1 MFGLSTWELLIIVA
15 VALIFVGPDQLP
27 KVARTIGKGMR
38 QVRGA
43 MGKVDDEMRKA
54 VREVSAELDDEGHP
68 LREAPYRS
76 PMAPPDP
83 HTSLEPLQPMAEP
96 HAPPPQSAEGEG
108 MSASAQATA
117 DDVHAVQDP
126 VNPKPAAPP
135 VEVQTSRRGANR
147 TMAER
152 DWSEV
157 GKQPVPGRVAQVSP
171 TASPTPSPAVEPAP
185 TAAPADTPPSASA
198 TAAAPAP
205 ASEKPSA

>member
-1 MFGLSTWELLIIVA
+1 MFGLSTWEVLIIVA

-76 PMAPPDP
+76 PMAP
-83 HTSLEPLQPMAEP
+83 LEPLPTTAEP
-96 HAPPPQSAEGEG
+96 HAPPPPASEPGSPERG
-108 MSASAQATA
+108 SESASVQ
-117 DDVHAVQDP
+117 AVQDP
-126 VNPKPAAPP
+126 VNQPPDKARGAAESSP
-135 VEVQTSRRGANR
+135 VEVQSSRRGANR

-157 GKQPVPGRVAQVSP
+157 GKQPIPGRVAQGSAP
-171 TASPTPSPAVEPAP
+171 LAPTPEPAI
-185 TAAPADTPPSASA
+185 APASASA
-198 TAAAPAP
+198 PSAETTP
-205 ASEKPSA
+205 SLEKPTA

>member
-1 MFGLSTWELLIIVA
+1 MFGLSTWELLIIIA

-76 PMAPPDP
+76 PMAPL
-83 HTSLEPLQPMAEP
+83 TPMPEP
-96 HAPPPQSAEGEG
+96 HAAPPPETGPEGGPEHAAAAPPG
-108 MSASAQATA
+108 RSTASATA
-117 DDVHAVQDP
+117 PGSVQPVQDP
-126 VNPKPAAPP
+126 VNQPP
-135 VEVQTSRRGANR
+135 VEVQSSRRGANR

-157 GKQPVPGRVAQVSP
+157 GKQPIPGRVAQSTSP
-171 TASPTPSPAVEPAP
+171 AAPSPVTAP
-185 TAAPADTPPSASA
+185 VASA
-198 TAAAPAP
+198 DPPAAE
-205 ASEKPSA
+205 ASSGTSPSPEKPPA

>member
-76 PMAPPDP
+76 PMAP
-83 HTSLEPLQPMAEP
+83 LEPMSEP
-96 HAPPPQSAEGEG
+96 HAAPPPARAEGEG
-108 MSASAQATA
+108 ANAPAQADA
-117 DDVHAVQDP
+117 HDVHAVQDP

-135 VEVQTSRRGANR
+135 VEVQSSRRGANR

-157 GKQPVPGRVAQVSP
+157 GKQPIPGRVAQAAPVP
-171 TASPTPSPAVEPAP
+171 ASTPTP
-185 TAAPADTPPSASA
+185 
-198 TAAAPAP
+198 APAP
-205 ASEKPSA
+205 APELAPPPAEKPHA

>member
-76 PMAPPDP
+76 PLAP
-83 HTSLEPLQPMAEP
+83 LEPMPDP
-96 HAPPPQSAEGEG
+96 HAPPPDAPGERVAGEPEGTPG
-108 MSASAQATA
+108 PA
-117 DDVHAVQDP
+117 DVQPVRDP

-135 VEVQTSRRGANR
+135 VEVQSSRRGANR

-157 GKQPVPGRVAQVSP
+157 GKQPIPGRIAQA
-171 TASPTPSPAVEPAP
+171 TATPAP
-185 TAAPADTPPSASA
+185 TPTPGVTP
-198 TAAAPAP
+198 TPTP
-205 ASEKPSA
+205 GVPPTPGVTPTQVEKPSA

>member
-96 HAPPPQSAEGEG
+96 HAAPPQSAEGEG

-135 VEVQTSRRGANR
+135 VEVQISRRGANR

-171 TASPTPSPAVEPAP
+171 TPSPAVEPAP
-185 TAAPADTPPSASA
+185 TAAPADTPPPASA

>member
-76 PMAPPDP
+76 PMAPPESP
-83 HTSLEPLQPMAEP
+83 GPLEPMSEP
-96 HAPPPQSAEGEG
+96 HAAPPATSAEGQ
-108 MSASAQATA
+108 SASAPTRAEA
-117 DDVHAVQDP
+117 ENVHAVQDP
-126 VNPKPAAPP
+126 VNPKPADPP

-157 GKQPVPGRVAQVSP
+157 GKQPVPGRVAQAPS
-171 TASPTPSPAVEPAP
+171 TPAPPPDSKVEPKAE
-185 TAAPADTPPSASA
+185 PAGTPPVE
-198 TAAAPAP
+198 TPP
-205 ASEKPSA
+205 V

>member
-76 PMAPPDP
+76 PMASPPP
-83 HTSLEPLQPMAEP
+83 QPVPDP
-96 HAPPPQSAEGEG
+96 HAPPPEDA
-108 MSASAQATA
+108 ATA
-117 DDVHAVQDP
+117 TLAAETTVATAPAEEGQDVQAVHDDVNTEPSQP
-126 VNPKPAAPP
+126 Q
-135 VEVQTSRRGANR
+135 VEVQSSRRGAGR

-157 GKQPVPGRVAQVSP
+157 GKRPVAGQVAQAPPASTSPSP
-171 TASPTPSPAVEPAP
+171 TELTSAPTSPAPEPE
-185 TAAPADTPPSASA
+185 TPPAGHA
-198 TAAAPAP
+198 
-205 ASEKPSA
+205 KPPT